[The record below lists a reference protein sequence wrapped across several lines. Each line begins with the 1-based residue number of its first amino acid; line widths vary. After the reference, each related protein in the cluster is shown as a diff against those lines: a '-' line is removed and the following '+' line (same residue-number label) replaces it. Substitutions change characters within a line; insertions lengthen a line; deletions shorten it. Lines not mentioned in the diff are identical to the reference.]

1 MNVMITGA
9 AGFIGSQLAHALW
22 TKNVNLI
29 LVDNFSFGHEDNLIF
44 SDVDLRS
51 RIIRLDIRDKFGVKK
66 LLQENQIEFI
76 YNIAGIAPLP
86 DCQLNPQEAIDVNV
100 SGFVNVLEM
109 ARLCGV
115 KKIIQASTNA
125 IYENEKVFPFSEDS
139 ASPPTLI
146 YPNTKYSADIFAKSY
161 CDTYGMSVSCLRFA
175 NVYGPHID
183 CLRKQPPFM
192 AYMVRELYYGRQPIF
207 HSNGEQRRDYI
218 YIDDL
223 IDLALEVQ
231 STEGFDIV
239 NVSSNKSY
247 SVNEIYT
254 LAQEIMGLKINAK
267 FADDLHYWEKYPELF
282 EGVYPILSN
291 IINNEINKYTQT
303 DNSYAQEKYSW
314 EPKVS
319 IRNGLTKLIEEECL
333 LLDKLSLDS

>member
-1 MNVMITGA
+1 MSVMITGA

-22 TKNVNLI
+22 TKGVDLVLI
-29 LVDNFSFGHEDNLIF
+29 DNFSFGHEDNLMF
-44 SDVDLRS
+44 PDVDLRS
-51 RIIRLDIRDKFGVKK
+51 SVHRIDIRDKPAIKD
-66 LLQENQIEFI
+66 LLEANSVEYI
-76 YNIAGIAPLP
+76 YNIAGVAPLP
-86 DCQLNPQEAIDVNV
+86 DCQLNPQEAIDVNIT
-100 SGFVNVLEM
+100 GFVNILEI

-115 KKIIQASTNA
+115 KKIIQASSNA
-125 IYENEKVFPFSEDS
+125 IYENEKVIPFTEDS
-139 ASPPTLI
+139 TTPPILI
-146 YPNTKYSADIFAKSY
+146 YPNTKYAADIFAKSY
-161 CDTYGMSVSCLRFA
+161 CDTYGMSISCLRFA

-192 AYMVRELYYGRQPIF
+192 AYMVRELYYGRQPVF

-223 IDLALEVQ
+223 IDLALAVQ

-254 LAQEIMGLKINAK
+254 LAQEIMGLKIDAK

-282 EGVYPILSN
+282 EGVYPISPN
-291 IINNEINKYTQT
+291 IIKNEINKYTQT

-314 EPKVS
+314 IPKVS
-319 IRNGLTKLIEEECL
+319 LKDGVTKLIDEECS
-333 LLDKLSLDS
+333 LLDKLSQNS

>member
-66 LLQENQIEFI
+66 LLQENQIEYI

>member
-22 TKNVNLI
+22 TKGVNLI
-29 LVDNFSFGHEDNLIF
+29 LVDNFSFGHEDNLVF

-51 RIIRLDIRDKFGVKK
+51 SIIKLDIRDKSGIKK
-66 LLQENQIEFI
+66 LLQENQIEYI

-100 SGFVNVLEM
+100 SGFVNILEM

-139 ASPPTLI
+139 TSPPTLI

-223 IDLALEVQ
+223 IALALEVQ

-239 NVSSNKSY
+239 NVSSNESY

-282 EGVYPILSN
+282 EGVFPISSN

-319 IRNGLTKLIEEECL
+319 IRIGLSKLIKEECL
-333 LLDKLSLDS
+333 LLDKLSLNS

>member
-1 MNVMITGA
+1 MKIMVTGA
-9 AGFIGSQLAHALW
+9 AGFIGSQLARALW
-22 TKNVNLI
+22 ANGANLI
-29 LVDNFSFGHEDNLIF
+29 LIDNFSFGHEENLLF
-44 SDVDLRS
+44 PDVDLRS
-51 RIIRLDIRDKFGVKK
+51 SVIRMDIRDKSGIKE
-66 LLQENQIEFI
+66 LLKTNAVEYI
-76 YNIAGIAPLP
+76 YNMAGIAPLP
-86 DCQLNPQEAIDVNV
+86 DCQLNPQEAIDVNIC
-100 SGFVNVLEM
+100 GFVNVLEM

-125 IYENEKVFPFSEDS
+125 IYENEKVFPSSEDS
-139 ASPPTLI
+139 ATPPTLI
-146 YPNTKYSADIFAKSY
+146 YPNTKYAADIFAKSY
-161 CDTYGMSVSCLRFA
+161 CDTYGMSISCLRFS

-223 IDLALEVQ
+223 INLALAVQ
-231 STEGFDIV
+231 STEGFDII

-254 LAQEIMGLKINAK
+254 LAQEIMGLKIDAK
-267 FADDLHYWEKYPELF
+267 FAGDLHYWAKYPELF
-282 EGVYPILSN
+282 EGAYPISPN
-291 IINNEINKYTQT
+291 IIKNEINKYTQC
-303 DNSYAQEKYSW
+303 DNRYAQEKYSW

-319 IRNGLTKLIEEECL
+319 IRDGITKLIDDECS
-333 LLDKLSLDS
+333 LLDKLGLNP